1 MSPHNVDTNTHTQRQ
16 TDRHTDGDVCTTGQ
30 DGDRKQFDVTS
41 SGLTRSSD
49 TTLQQTTRGSSQNST
64 DFPPLAYSARFIK
77 YSIYS
82 LARPASHAE
91 ALMFCGATL
100 FRHLPNGPLLETNYL
115 RIYWTGLL
123 RIFKIGTHMGG
134 YDQSDLVFTIVQGML
149 SW

>member
-1 MSPHNVDTNTHTQRQ
+1 
-16 TDRHTDGDVCTTGQ
+16 
-30 DGDRKQFDVTS
+30 
-41 SGLTRSSD
+41 
-49 TTLQQTTRGSSQNST
+49 
-64 DFPPLAYSARFIK
+64 
-77 YSIYS
+77 
-82 LARPASHAE
+82 
-91 ALMFCGATL
+91 MFCGATL